1 MELIKIAWRNI
12 WRSRTRSLIVIIAV
26 SIGMIGGTFSTAVMI
41 GAINQRVDSAINNEV
56 SHAQIHHPKFVLNQ
70 DAEFYIDNTDELIQD
85 IESVEEVKATS
96 PRLKITGMGATAE
109 STTGINIIGVIPEK
123 EMDVSGISNLIN
135 EGGYFSEKR
144 KNQIIISKRLA
155 ENLNLNLKSKIILT
169 FLDNESNV
177 TGGAFRVSGIY
188 QTDNKIFDEMNVFV
202 RKTDLHN
209 LTMYNKN
216 ISHEIAILFNDNNAV
231 DAGIEKLMTVIGS
244 NYLLESW
251 KEIQPDLAI
260 MTMMVEKFASY
271 VVVIILLA
279 LSFGIIN
286 TMLMSILE
294 RKKELGMLMAIGMNK
309 KRIRR
314 MITWETTFLTS
325 FGAFIGIVIAQ
336 ALISY
341 FGVHG
346 INLGAYAEEGFEAL
360 GFSAVLYP
368 SLNTSFYIQ
377 VVVLIFITSFISN
390 IFPVR
395 MAIKM
400 NPAEVLRTV

>member
-1 MELIKIAWRNI
+1 MELIKIAWRSI
-12 WRSRTRSLIVIIAV
+12 WRSRTRSLIVITAV

-41 GAINQRVDSAINNEV
+41 GAINQRVDSAIKNEI
-56 SHAQIHHPKFVLNQ
+56 SHAQIHHPKYVLNQ
-70 DAEFYIDNTDELIQD
+70 DAEFYIDNTNELIQQID
-85 IESVEEVKATS
+85 GIKEVEAVS

-109 STTGINIIGVIPEK
+109 STTGINIIGVDPEK
-123 EMDVSGISNLIN
+123 ETKVSGISNLIN
-135 EGGYFSEKR
+135 EGEYFSEER
-144 KNQIIISKRLA
+144 QNQIIISKRLA
-155 ENLNLNLKSKIILT
+155 EKLNLKLKSKIILT
-169 FLDNESNV
+169 FLDNESEV
-177 TGGAFRVSGIY
+177 TGGAFRVSGIFN
-188 QTDNKIFDEMNVFV
+188 TDNKVFDEMNVFV
-202 RKTDLHN
+202 RKTDLQSIA
-209 LTMYNKN
+209 LYNNN
-216 ISHEIAILFNDNNAV
+216 ISHVIAILFKENNALN
-231 DAGIEKLMTVIGS
+231 DGLEKIRSIIGDT
-244 NYLLESW
+244 YLLQSW

-271 VVVIILLA
+271 VIVIILLA

-325 FGAFIGIVIAQ
+325 FGAFIGIIIAQ

-346 INLGAYAEEGFEAL
+346 INLGTYAEEGFEAL